1 MRMNK
6 VYAVAM
12 RKGGQAKSTTV
23 ATLARL
29 CAMQGARVLVVDVA
43 QPGSASTSFRDLWPE
58 VDHGDLAHAL
68 LALRDVPA
76 GAVPPP
82 QRCAQALGARGL
94 PVRLRSLP
102 SWGDGRIDVLPHDD
116 LVAEAAGYLRSD
128 LVVAGLLRALADD
141 YDLAL
146 IDAPADGVA
155 LLTNAL
161 AAAASVL
168 LPLVPEA
175 PALQG
180 ADATLRL
187 LARLR
192 RAGHAITLGGILLTR
207 CDPRSKRAGDVVRT
221 LTQSGEVEGEVLHH
235 KLFPFAVRLSE
246 YYEQAFRQGVAVWD
260 RVEDATHWSGYVLLA
275 EWLLRDAGLPHLA
288 TSPRLAMR
296 LEPATRVLDSLAL
309 GLARPEV
316 AYQAFTEARNALS
329 C

>member
-1 MRMNK
+1 MNK

-23 ATLARL
+23 STLARL
-29 CAMQGARVLVVDVA
+29 CAMQGARVLVVDLA
-43 QPGSASTSFRDLWPE
+43 QPGSATTSFRDLWPE

-68 LALRDVPA
+68 LALRGVPA
-76 GAVPPP
+76 GALPAPKA
-82 QRCAQALGARGL
+82 CAEALGARAL
-94 PVRLRSLP
+94 PVRLRAQP
-102 SWGDGRIDVLPHDD
+102 SWGGGRIDVLPHDD
-116 LVAEAAGYLRSD
+116 LIAEAAGYLQSD
-128 LVVAGLLRALADD
+128 LIVAGLLRALAGD

-146 IDAPADGVA
+146 LDAPADGVA

-161 AAAASVL
+161 AATACVL

-192 RAGHAITLGGILLTR
+192 RTGHAVALGGILLTR
-207 CDPRSKRAGDVVRT
+207 CDPRSKRAGEVVRT
-221 LTQSGEVEGEVLHH
+221 LTQSGEVEGEVLHR

-260 RVEDATHWSGYVLLA
+260 RVEDAAHWSGYALLA
-275 EWLLRDAGLPHLA
+275 EWLLRDAGLPQMA
-288 TSPRLAMR
+288 ETPRLAMR
-296 LEPATRVLDSLAL
+296 LEPGTRVLDSLAL
-309 GLARPEV
+309 GLARPEIEF
-316 AYQAFTEARNALS
+316 QAFAEARNALS
-329 C
+329 L